1 MSEDVTYSTLTLQ
14 DSAGTGNCQDRNN
27 FRTKDSSVSPT
38 NWRQAALG
46 LLALCLL
53 LLIGLVTMGIL
64 YFQTENKVNSGSEK
78 LTQLLQVIEQQR
90 ANSSRQQTTT
100 RDLLEKEKSLKS
112 QISELLRWQKKIAT
126 KLCQELV
133 THTSDHKCNPCP
145 KTWHW
150 YQDSCYYFVTT
161 EEKNWD
167 NSRDD
172 CVGKE
177 SSLVK
182 IETQEEK
189 DYLKSRPLPKYSF
202 FWLGLSLDPSTST
215 WLWEDGSI
223 PSPSIFNA
231 ADYGS
236 TDETQRC
243 AYFQNGK
250 IFISR
255 CSAEISWICEQTAPL
270 VKPENL
276 D

>member
-1 MSEDVTYSTLTLQ
+1 MSEDVTYATLTLQ
-14 DSAGTGNCQDRNN
+14 DPAGTGNCQDRNN
-27 FRTKDSSVSPT
+27 LRIKDSPGQFPT
-38 NWRQAALG
+38 WRQAALG
-46 LLALCLL
+46 LLALCFLM
-53 LLIGLVTMGIL
+53 LIGLVTLGIL
-64 YFQTENKVNSGSEK
+64 FFQTESKMNSGSEK
-78 LTQLLQVIEQQR
+78 LTQLLQIIEQQR
-90 ANSSRQQTTT
+90 ANSSRQQTAS

-112 QISELLRWQKKIAT
+112 QIADLLRWQKKIAT

-150 YQDSCYYFVTT
+150 YQDSCYYFITT

-167 NSRDD
+167 NSKED

-215 WLWEDGSI
+215 WLWDDGSV
-223 PSPSIFNA
+223 PSPSI
-231 ADYGS
+231 
-236 TDETQRC
+236 
-243 AYFQNGK
+243 
-250 IFISR
+250 
-255 CSAEISWICEQTAPL
+255 AEISWICEQTAPL